1 MLVVST
7 ICFEVVRIA
16 AIPVYIVNLANV
28 DLFDIENL
36 FTNTVS
42 VFVER
47 INIMITCGKQN

>member
-1 MLVVST
+1 MLVVLA

-28 DLFDIENL
+28 DRFDIENL

-42 VFVER
+42 VFVDR
-47 INIMITCGKQN
+47 INIMITRFKQN